1 MRLSSLFRVSFILY
15 CIEAGIFLLFAP
27 WSPVWD
33 QTMVQIPLEGLRML
47 ALNPLFRG
55 AVSGFG
61 LVHLVWGAHDLDA
74 LLSRRRLRA
83 QNDAE
88 NRPAAGDQ

>member
-1 MRLSSLFRVSFILY
+1 MRLSSLLRVSFILY

-33 QTMVQIPLEGLRML
+33 QAMIQIPLEGLRTFAM
-47 ALNPLFRG
+47 NPVLRG

-74 LLSRRRLRA
+74 LLSRRRQQART
-83 QNDAE
+83 DAE
-88 NRPAAGDQ
+88 SRPAAGDQ

>member
-1 MRLSSLFRVSFILY
+1 MRLSSLLRVSFILY

-33 QTMVQIPLEGLRML
+33 QTMVQIPLEGLRTL
-47 ALNPLFRG
+47 SLNPLFRG

-83 QNDAE
+83 RTDAE
-88 NRPAAGDQ
+88 TPPSAGDQ

>member
-1 MRLSSLFRVSFILY
+1 MRLSSLLRVSFILY

-33 QTMVQIPLEGLRML
+33 QTMVRIPLEGLRML
-47 ALNPLFRG
+47 SLNPLFRG

-74 LLSRRRLRA
+74 LLSRRRMRA
-83 QNDAE
+83 RTDAE
-88 NRPAAGDQ
+88 SPPPAGDQ

>member
-1 MRLSSLFRVSFILY
+1 MRLSSLLRVSFILY

-33 QTMVQIPLEGLRML
+33 QTMVQIPLEGLRTL
-47 ALNPLFRG
+47 ALNPVLRG

-61 LVHLVWGAHDLDA
+61 LIHLVWGAHDLDA
-74 LLSRRRLRA
+74 LLSRRRQRA
-83 QNDAE
+83 RTDVE
-88 NRPAAGDQ
+88 SRSAAGDQ